1 MTKVIPICRLG
12 AFADHASE
20 QLNSARYCF
29 ASQSLSEGEV
39 KL

>member
-1 MTKVIPICRLG
+1 MKMVIQFCRLG
-12 AFADHASE
+12 DFADHVSK

-29 ASQSLSEGEV
+29 ASQSLREGEV

>member
-1 MTKVIPICRLG
+1 MKMVIQFCRLG
-12 AFADHASE
+12 AFADHVSE

-29 ASQSLSEGEV
+29 ARQSLSEGEV

>member
-1 MTKVIPICRLG
+1 MKMVIQFCRLV
-12 AFADHASE
+12 AFADHVSE

-29 ASQSLSEGEV
+29 TNQSLRDGEG

>member
-1 MTKVIPICRLG
+1 MTTVIPICRLG
-12 AFADHASE
+12 AFLEHVSE

-29 ASQSLSEGEV
+29 ASQSLRDGEG

>member
-1 MTKVIPICRLG
+1 MKMVIQFCRLG
-12 AFADHASE
+12 AFADHVSK

-29 ASQSLSEGEV
+29 ASQSLREGEV

>member
-1 MTKVIPICRLG
+1 MTTVIPICRLG
-12 AFADHASE
+12 AFLEHVSE

-29 ASQSLSEGEV
+29 ASQSLREWEG

>member
-1 MTKVIPICRLG
+1 MKMVIQFFRLG
-12 AFADHASE
+12 AFADHVFE

-29 ASQSLSEGEV
+29 ASQSLREGEG

>member
-1 MTKVIPICRLG
+1 MTTVIPICRLG
-12 AFADHASE
+12 AFLEHVTE

-29 ASQSLSEGEV
+29 VRQSLRDGEE

>member
-1 MTKVIPICRLG
+1 MTTVIPICRLG
-12 AFADHASE
+12 AFADHVSE

-29 ASQSLSEGEV
+29 TSQSLRDGEG

>member
-1 MTKVIPICRLG
+1 MKMVIQFCRLD
-12 AFADHASE
+12 AFLDHVSE

-29 ASQSLSEGEV
+29 ARQSLWDGEE

>member
-1 MTKVIPICRLG
+1 MKMVIQFCRLG
-12 AFADHASE
+12 AFADHEYE

-29 ASQSLSEGEV
+29 ASQSLRGGEG

>member
-1 MTKVIPICRLG
+1 MKMVIQFCRLG
-12 AFADHASE
+12 VFADHVSE

-29 ASQSLSEGEV
+29 ANQSLRDGEV

>member
-1 MTKVIPICRLG
+1 MKMVIQFCRPG
-12 AFADHASE
+12 AFADHVSE

-29 ASQSLSEGEV
+29 ASQSLREGEV

>member
-1 MTKVIPICRLG
+1 MKMVIQFCRLG
-12 AFADHASE
+12 TFLDHVSE

-29 ASQSLSEGEV
+29 ARQSLRDGEE

>member
-1 MTKVIPICRLG
+1 MKMVIQFCRLG
-12 AFADHASE
+12 ALADHVSE

-29 ASQSLSEGEV
+29 TRQSLRDGEG

>member
-1 MTKVIPICRLG
+1 MKMVIQFCRLG
-12 AFADHASE
+12 AFADHVSE

>member
-1 MTKVIPICRLG
+1 MKMVIQFCRLG
-12 AFADHASE
+12 AFAARVSE

-29 ASQSLSEGEV
+29 ARQSLRDGEG

>member
-1 MTKVIPICRLG
+1 MTTVIPLCRLG
-12 AFADHASE
+12 AFLDRVSE

-29 ASQSLSEGEV
+29 ASQSLRYGEE

>member
-1 MTKVIPICRLG
+1 MKMVIQFCRLG
-12 AFADHASE
+12 AYAARVSE

-29 ASQSLSEGEV
+29 ARQSLRDGEG

>member
-1 MTKVIPICRLG
+1 MKMVIQFCRLD
-12 AFADHASE
+12 AFADHVSE

-29 ASQSLSEGEV
+29 ARQSLREGEV

>member
-1 MTKVIPICRLG
+1 MTTVIPICRLS
-12 AFADHASE
+12 AFLDHVSE

-29 ASQSLSEGEV
+29 TSQSLRDGEG

>member
-1 MTKVIPICRLG
+1 MRMVIQFCRLG
-12 AFADHASE
+12 AFADHVSD

-29 ASQSLSEGEV
+29 TSQSLRDGEG

>member
-1 MTKVIPICRLG
+1 MKMVIQFCRLG
-12 AFADHASE
+12 AFLDHVSD

-29 ASQSLSEGEV
+29 VRKSLRDGEE

>member
-1 MTKVIPICRLG
+1 MKMVTQLCRLG
-12 AFADHASE
+12 AFADHVSE

-29 ASQSLSEGEV
+29 AGQSLRDGEG

>member
-1 MTKVIPICRLG
+1 MKMVIQFCRLG
-12 AFADHASE
+12 ALLDHVSE

-29 ASQSLSEGEV
+29 ARQSLRDGEE

>member
-1 MTKVIPICRLG
+1 MTTVIPICLLG
-12 AFADHASE
+12 AFLELVSE

-29 ASQSLSEGEV
+29 ARQSLRDGEE

>member
-1 MTKVIPICRLG
+1 MKMVIQFCLLG
-12 AFADHASE
+12 TFAEHVSE

-29 ASQSLSEGEV
+29 ASQSLMDGEG